1 MPTLAFVSGAF
12 PARLCAIFTD
22 ESTGAPLSEVPVF
35 GHAIVSVTAT
45 AVPPGGPANR
55 AMDIPLGTLASDHTG
70 YLSFDLAPLERK
82 LDDIVQ
88 AAAALGAPVKADV
101 TNLWLHPYGPIPQ
114 SVDAL
119 AVQNVVDDAIVVRL
133 AVGRQSVFVGDGMG
147 FAAIQNPS
155 LTDWYLSPAS
165 FSHLPAEI
173 IGQDGCETM
182 LPSNVATQAFSFAQ
196 VVPLDASFP
205 ITTRPG
211 QPPLVPV
218 RSAKRI
224 APYVSSQIASL
235 ISAQSPQFA
244 PNLDPNWPGP
254 RLAVAIAYDIT
265 WLPVGHGLGQVLY
278 SLPLAPAEQVN
289 IAIIDWARAST
300 DQRAEQTSLSD
311 TLVHDTTRDR
321 TVGEV
326 VDSSLSEWQRGGSLM
341 GGSAVTGAFK
351 LDSGTLGV
359 ADSMGGT
366 YTTSSGNRDLSANS
380 VQNIIDTFG
389 QHSTAIRDLRSTVV
403 MQSTASGSQNL
414 QTRTVRNYNHSHA
427 LTILYYE
434 VLRHYRVVVERGVIL
449 PAILLQELMPDFE
462 EVAVF
467 TYRRFLEPVL
477 QMPELQPGFDA
488 IEKLFAAESDPPPPP
503 VPDPSLTT
511 YFALFRIIVHVVGS
525 AVKTDVFADIKD
537 KNLNQVEQLLSV
549 AARDQFLGRS
559 EDFDRDGAFSNE
571 VQGAPANGPVKWD
584 AAAYLSLKF
593 QTQDYTSSDKKVDL
607 LVDFINVKAIDT
619 NGVEHDL
626 GSWGGSSHV
635 FKAKMTES
643 FPTIVLARPTPA
655 PPPPTPMDQLTPDE
669 RHLRARLLA
678 HLNSNKAF
686 YYRQIWLGED
696 PNARY
701 IRLRDLEISV
711 YGTARKLFDVVENR
725 VIDVVGDQLVMPL
738 DPSLVNIPEQESP
751 IQRELISI
759 PLIAHARQER
769 LISLPTRGVFAE
781 AKLGHCNASEVI
793 DNTRFWDWQKSP
805 IPDNAPS
812 ISGISPVTPSAPANV
827 TPTAFPTSLVAI
839 QQPITEPDP
848 VGLKAALDVLK
859 TPGIFND
866 HSGVDDLKSLLTS
879 LSDASARAAGVGGST
894 AAAAPGGATSGGSAT
909 PGAGKTP
916 ATPGGSGAMGGAATP
931 GGSATPSGPAAP
943 ASPGSPS
950 PSAPS
955 APAAPAMPTGPTT
968 MGGGT
973 TTTVAPLPAPLK
985 AQGPKSKSFIFNFWG
1000 TDMEGDM
1007 QGSFTITAAA
1017 ATGQQTLAG
1026 PDAPLVNGSLVGTG
1040 DLEGAL
1046 NITVDGVQTFGPGGR
1061 WLPIGGVDD
1070 QKNYTIM
1077 GVSLRGSF
1085 ATTPAAGQTQ
1095 IGITVKKD
1103 VTYKGAIPVTRVAN
1117 QEILPMLSQILNV
1130 PFVQFIFVN
1139 RTSAEPATPDGKVNE
1154 LWEVYYA
1161 TGNLSL
1167 TPS

>member
-1 MPTLAFVSGAF
+1 MPPLRFISGEF
-12 PARLCAIFTD
+12 PTRLCLIFTD
-22 ESTGAPLSEVPVF
+22 ESTGAPLPEVPVF
-35 GHAIVSVTAT
+35 GHAIVSVSSTA
-45 AVPPGGPANR
+45 APAGGNANPPR

-70 YLSFDLAPLERK
+70 YLSYDLAPLERK

-88 AAAALGAPVKADV
+88 AAAATGAPVKADV

-147 FAAIQNPS
+147 FASVQNPS

-211 QPPLVPV
+211 EAPLVPF
-218 RSAKRI
+218 RATRRI
-224 APYVSSQIASL
+224 APYVSSQIASS
-235 ISAQSPQFA
+235 ISAQSRQFA
-244 PNLDPNWPGP
+244 PNIDPNWLGP

-278 SLPLAPAEQVN
+278 SLPLAPAEQVD
-289 IAIIDWARAST
+289 IAIIDWARTST

-326 VDSSLSEWQRGGSLM
+326 VGSSLSEWQRGGSVM

-351 LDSGTLGV
+351 LDTGAVGV

-403 MQSTASGSQNL
+403 MQSTASGTQNL

-427 LTILYYE
+427 LTLLYYE
-434 VLRHYRVVVERGVIL
+434 VLRHYRVVVERGAIL
-449 PAILLQELMPDFE
+449 PAILLQQQMPDFDE
-462 EVAVF
+462 IAVF
-467 TYRRFLEPVL
+467 TYRRFLEPAL
-477 QMPELQPGFDA
+477 QMSELEAGFDA
-488 IEKLFAAESDPPPPP
+488 IEKLFAAELDPPVPA
-503 VPDPSLTT
+503 VPDPSLITF
-511 YFALFRIIVHVVGS
+511 FALFRIIVHVVGS

-537 KNLNQVEQLLSV
+537 KNLNEVEQLLSV
-549 AARDQFLGRS
+549 AARDPFLGRS
-559 EDFDRDGAFSNE
+559 EDFDRDGAFTNE

-584 AAAYLSLKF
+584 DAAYLSLKF

-607 LVDFINVKAIDT
+607 LVDFINIKAIDT

-635 FKAKMTES
+635 FKAKIIES
-643 FPTIVLARPTPA
+643 FPTIVLARPAPA
-655 PPPPTPMDQLTPDE
+655 PPPPTPMDQLTADE
-669 RHLRARLLA
+669 RHVRARLLA
-678 HLNSNKAF
+678 HLNANKAY
-686 YYRQIWLGED
+686 YYRQIWLAED

-701 IRLRDLEISV
+701 IRLRDLALSV
-711 YGTARKLFDVVENR
+711 YGTARKLFDIVENR
-725 VIDVVGDQLVMPL
+725 VIDVVGDQLVLPL

-751 IQRELISI
+751 IQRDLISI

-793 DNTRFWDWQKSP
+793 DNTRFWDWKQSP
-805 IPDNAPS
+805 IPDSAPA
-812 ISGISPVTPSAPANV
+812 ITGISPVTPSAPANV
-827 TPTAFPTSLVAI
+827 TPTTFPTSLVAI
-839 QQPITEPDP
+839 QQPQTEPDP
-848 VGLKAALDVLK
+848 IGLKAALDVLK

-866 HSGVDDLKSLLTS
+866 HSGIDDLKSLLTS
-879 LSDASARAAGVGGST
+879 LSDASARAAGAGGSAT
-894 AAAAPGGATSGGSAT
+894 PADASAKTPGAAPGGATPGGTT
-909 PGAGKTP
+909 PPGGGGKTP
-916 ATPGGSGAMGGAATP
+916 ATPGGSTP
-931 GGSATPSGPAAP
+931 PV
-943 ASPGSPS
+943 SPGSAS
-950 PSAPS
+950 PNAPVTPV
-955 APAAPAMPTGPTT
+955 APATPTGPTT
-968 MGGGT
+968 SAT
-973 TTTVAPLPAPLK
+973 TAAPAPAPLPGPLK
-985 AQGPKSKSFIFNFWG
+985 AQGPKSKSFVFSFWG

-1007 QGSFTITAAA
+1007 QGTFTIIAAA
-1017 ATGQQTLAG
+1017 PAGQQTLAG
-1026 PDAPLVNGSLVGTG
+1026 PDAPLVNGSLIGSG

-1046 NITVDGVQTFGPGGR
+1046 TITAEGMQTFGPGGR

-1070 QKNYTIM
+1070 QRSYTIM
-1077 GVSLRGSF
+1077 GVSLRGSLT
-1085 ATTPAAGQTQ
+1085 TTPTAGQMQ
-1095 IGITVKKD
+1095 INITVKKD
-1103 VTYKGAIPVTRVAN
+1103 VIYKGEIAVTRGAN
-1117 QEILPMLSQILNV
+1117 EDILPMLSQILNV
-1130 PFVQFIFVN
+1130 PWIQFIFVN
-1139 RTSAEPATPDGKVNE
+1139 RTSAEPPTPAGKVNE

-1167 TPS
+1167 STA